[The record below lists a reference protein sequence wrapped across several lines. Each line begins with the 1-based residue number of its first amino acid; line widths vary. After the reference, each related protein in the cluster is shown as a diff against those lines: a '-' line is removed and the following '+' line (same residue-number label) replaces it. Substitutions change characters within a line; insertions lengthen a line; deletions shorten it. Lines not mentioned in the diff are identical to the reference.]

1 MPRQIGV
8 PPADLPYPS
17 LILVRRSIPLAT
29 LAVAMSLAAP
39 GAASAAGTS
48 SYPAWAPD
56 VPWGAGC
63 EPAASAQLRT
73 ASNCGATLVE
83 GEAVAPPGAPEVVK
97 RVIAAANEIDGTPYI
112 WGGGHASF
120 IAKGY
125 DCSGAVSYALHGA
138 GLLDY
143 TQVSGQL
150 AHYGD
155 PGPGKWITI
164 YANAEHVFMIVAGLR
179 FDTRNDPEHVS
190 GPRWKMAAPESSI
203 LPKFAV
209 RHPAGL

>member
-1 MPRQIGV
+1 VPRRTI
-8 PPADLPYPS
+8 S
-17 LILVRRSIPLAT
+17 LLATVAVAAALSIPA
-29 LAVAMSLAAP
+29 
-39 GAASAAGTS
+39 AASAAETS
-48 SYPAWAPD
+48 TYPASAPE

-63 EPAASAQLRT
+63 EPAPSPAQRT
-73 ASNCGATLVE
+73 AANCGATLVE
-83 GEAVAPPGAPEVVK
+83 GEAVPPPGAPPVVK
-97 RVIAAANEIDGTPYI
+97 RVIAAANEIDHTPYI

-125 DCSGAVSYALHGA
+125 DCSGAISYALHGA
-138 GLLDY
+138 DLLGY

-155 PGPGKWITI
+155 PGPGRWITI
-164 YANAEHVFMIVAGLR
+164 YANAEHVFMVVAGLR
-179 FDTRNDPEHVS
+179 FDTRNNLEGVS
-190 GPRWKMAAPESSI
+190 GPRWKMAAPEATV

>member
-1 MPRQIGV
+1 VPIVLRPRT
-8 PPADLPYPS
+8 S
-17 LILVRRSIPLAT
+17 LVAT
-29 LAVAMSLAAP
+29 AAVAAALAVP
-39 GAASAAGTS
+39 GAASAADSPG
-48 SYPAWAPD
+48 WAPE

-63 EPAASAQLRT
+63 EPAQSAATRT
-73 ASNCGATLVE
+73 AANCGATLVE
-83 GEAVAPPGAPEVVK
+83 GEAVPPPNAPPVIR
-97 RVIAAANEIDGTPYI
+97 RVIAAANEIDTTPYI

-120 IAKGY
+120 EAKGY

-138 GLLDY
+138 NLLSY

-150 AHYGD
+150 ANYGS

-164 YANAEHVFMIVAGLR
+164 YANAEHVFMVIAGLR
-179 FDTRNDPEHVS
+179 YDTRNDPEGVS
-190 GPRWKMAAPESSI
+190 GPRWKMAAPEATI

>member
-1 MPRQIGV
+1 VTRRTLSLLATAAIGAALAV
-8 PPADLPYPS
+8 PATASASDYPS
-17 LILVRRSIPLAT
+17 
-29 LAVAMSLAAP
+29 
-39 GAASAAGTS
+39 
-48 SYPAWAPD
+48 WAPN

-63 EPAASAQLRT
+63 EPAPSPAQRT
-73 ASNCGATLVE
+73 ASSCGATLVE
-83 GEAVAPPGAPEVVK
+83 GEAVPPPGAPPIVK
-97 RVIAAANEIDGTPYI
+97 QVIAAANEIDHKPYI

-138 GLLDY
+138 NLLSY

-150 AHYGD
+150 AHFGS
-155 PGPGKWITI
+155 PGPGRWITI
-164 YANAEHVFMIVAGLR
+164 YANAEHVFMVVAGLR

-190 GPRWKMAAPESSI
+190 GPRWKMAAPEASI

>member
-1 MPRQIGV
+1 VNHRTI
-8 PPADLPYPS
+8 S
-17 LILVRRSIPLAT
+17 LAAT
-29 LAVAMSLAAP
+29 LATAAALAAP
-39 GAASAAGTS
+39 AGAGAAS
-48 SYPAWAPD
+48 YPSWAPN

-63 EPAASAQLRT
+63 EPAASPAQRT
-73 ASNCGATLVE
+73 AANCGATLVD
-83 GEAVAPPGAPEVVK
+83 GEAVPPADAPTVVK
-97 RVIAAANEIDGTPYI
+97 QVIAAANEIDGTPYI

-120 IAKGY
+120 EAKGY

-143 TQVSGQL
+143 TMVSGQL

-155 PGPGKWITI
+155 PGPGEWITI
-164 YANAEHVFMIVAGLR
+164 YANAEHVFMVVAGLR

>member
-1 MPRQIGV
+1 MPRRTISFLATV
-8 PPADLPYPS
+8 AVAAAL
-17 LILVRRSIPLAT
+17 SIPAT
-29 LAVAMSLAAP
+29 A
-39 GAASAAGTS
+39 GAAGTS
-48 SYPAWAPD
+48 TYPSSAPE

-63 EPAASAQLRT
+63 EPAPSPAQRT
-73 ASNCGATLVE
+73 AANCGATLVE
-83 GEAVAPPGAPEVVK
+83 GEAVPPPGAPPVVK
-97 RVIAAANEIDGTPYI
+97 RVIAAANEIDHTPYI

-120 IAKGY
+120 TAKGY

-138 GLLDY
+138 DLLGY

-155 PGPGKWITI
+155 PGPGRWITI
-164 YANAEHVFMIVAGLR
+164 YANAEHVFMVVAGLR
-179 FDTRNDPEHVS
+179 FDTRNNLEGVS
-190 GPRWKMAAPESSI
+190 GPRWKMAAPEATV

>member
-1 MPRQIGV
+1 MT
-8 PPADLPYPS
+8 
-17 LILVRRSIPLAT
+17 RRSIPL
-29 LAVAMSLAAP
+29 VAILTTAASLLGPAAS
-39 GAASAAGTS
+39 GAAADQT
-48 SYPAWAPD
+48 YPGWAPN

-63 EPAASAQLRT
+63 EPAQTEAQRT
-73 ASNCGATLVE
+73 AANCGATLVD
-83 GEAVAPPGAPEVVK
+83 GEAIPPPNAPPIVK
-97 RVIAAANEIDGTPYI
+97 RVIVAANEIDHKPYI

-138 GLLDY
+138 DLLGY

-150 AHYGD
+150 ASYGS

-164 YANAEHVFMIVAGLR
+164 YANAEHVFMVVAGLR
-179 FDTRNDPEHVS
+179 YDTRNDPEKVS
-190 GPRWKMAAPESSI
+190 GPRWKMAAPESRI
-203 LPKFAV
+203 LPKFTV